1 MAEEEILYMKDLSM
15 TISLKNKKNKT
26 LNFARKP

>member
-15 TISLKNKKNKT
+15 TISLKKKKKT